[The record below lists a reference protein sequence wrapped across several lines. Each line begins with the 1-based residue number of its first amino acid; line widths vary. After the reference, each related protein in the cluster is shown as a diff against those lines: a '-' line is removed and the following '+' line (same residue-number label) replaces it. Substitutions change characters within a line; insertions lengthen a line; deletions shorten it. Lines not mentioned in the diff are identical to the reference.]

1 MIMRMTGILR
11 GFTARYK
18 IIPPLLGLSAGIL
31 LNEYT
36 GNPWLVIAITAPAA
50 GILAL
55 LLPPLRFLL
64 FIPIGLLF
72 SAGPFNSP
80 GVSVA
85 SFEGI
90 KVDLEGTIYRS
101 PEKKESGS
109 RLFLDTE
116 YAIADGVFNPVSGKV
131 IISTAEE
138 APGLSYGDRV
148 RVIGVKLKPI
158 TDFRNPGAFD
168 VRKYYERQGV
178 YATGF
183 VEGDEYVISF
193 GRDKSYSPVIYS
205 LDRLRL
211 GYGSYVRKNFRS
223 PENEIL
229 NALTIGDDGGIPPD
243 VRAEFSKAG
252 VAHVL
257 SVSGLHVG
265 AIAVVFFLIIKWL
278 LKRSE
283 YLMLRFRVVRIAAAL
298 TILPLFFYT
307 AVAGFNTPAVRAFIM
322 ISVFFLAIIAGRD
335 ENKLNT
341 LGVAAFA
348 ILLWHPWSLFEL
360 SFQLSFAAVL
370 GILLAHKF
378 FPFKFGSL
386 KDKAATLIKTTC
398 AATFATFPL
407 IINSFG
413 ILPVVSI
420 PANMIL
426 VPLVELLI
434 VPLGLL
440 SFLAFTV
447 SEQIAWP
454 LISVSIHFIS
464 MMVFGIGLLLEI
476 PYSSVTI
483 PPLNALGILL
493 FFTLGISILL
503 AGRFGRIKF
512 VLPVIALAFVLSAA
526 YPVIKKSR
534 ERGLTASFLDAGRNK
549 SIVFFELPGGGN
561 VLIDGGYSNLDR
573 KGYIERNVAGRF
585 LLHSGV
591 NKIDL
596 LILTSTDKD
605 HMSGA
610 IYLLENFDVG
620 RVVTNGDKL
629 AGGLWEIIKEKNIPW
644 QDMGD
649 IDTVPLGGGCRLEV
663 LRPGG
668 DFVIEDSSLPRPLAI
683 KVIFRNESI
692 LTGEALDDARALSA
706 LSDTHGAR
714 LKSGVL
720 YMPSIVTDGAFPL
733 FLRAVSPRVLV
744 TGELDISSVANDPGL
759 GKALAHVT
767 LFDTSGD
774 GEVTI
779 RTDGS
784 DLRAETYAGEKGVD
798 LK

>member
-1 MIMRMTGILR
+1 MTMRITRFLG

-18 IIPPLLGLSAGIL
+18 IIPPLLGLTAGIL
-31 LNEYT
+31 LNECT
-36 GNPWLVIAITAPAA
+36 GNPWLLIAITAPAA
-50 GILAL
+50 GIVAL
-55 LLPPLRFLL
+55 FLPPLRFLL

-72 SAGPFNSP
+72 CAGPFNSP
-80 GVSVA
+80 GASVT
-85 SFEGI
+85 SFSGI
-90 KVDLEGTIYRS
+90 KVDLEGTIYKS

-116 YAIADGVFNPVSGKV
+116 YAISDGVSNPVSGKV
-131 IISTAEE
+131 IISTAEDT
-138 APGLSYGDRV
+138 PGLSYGDRV
-148 RVIGVKLKPI
+148 RVIGVKLRPI
-158 TDFRNPGAFD
+158 TNFRNRGAFD

-183 VEGDEYVISF
+183 VEGDEHIISF
-193 GRDKSYSPVIYS
+193 GRDRSYSPVIYS

-211 GYGSYVRKNFRS
+211 RYGNFVRANF
-223 PENEIL
+223 PPPGNEIL
-229 NALTIGDDGGIPPD
+229 NALTIGDDGGIPPG

-257 SVSGLHVG
+257 SISGLHVG
-265 AIAVVFFLIIKWL
+265 AIAIVFFLIIKWL

-283 YLMLRFRVVRIAAAL
+283 YLMLRFKVVKIAAAL

-322 ISVFFLAIIAGRD
+322 ISVFFIAIIAGRN

-341 LGVAAFA
+341 LGCAAFI

-378 FPFKFGSL
+378 YPFKFGTL
-386 KDKAATLIKTTC
+386 EDKARTLIKTTC

-447 SEQIAWP
+447 SEHIAWL
-454 LISVSIHFIS
+454 LISVNVHFIS

-483 PPLNALGILL
+483 PPLGALGVVL
-493 FFTLGISILL
+493 FFAVGISILL
-503 AGRFGRIKF
+503 AGRSVRMRYI
-512 VLPVIALAFVLSAA
+512 LPVIAIAFVSSAA

-534 ERGLTASFLDAGRNK
+534 AQGLTASFLDAGAGK
-549 SIVFFELPGGGN
+549 SVVFLELPGGKN
-561 VLIDGGYSNLDR
+561 VLIVGGYSNLDR
-573 KGYIERNVAGRF
+573 KGYIDRIVTGRF

-591 NKIDL
+591 NKIDF

-610 IYLLENFDVG
+610 GYILESFGVG
-620 RVVTNGDKL
+620 SIITNGDKL
-629 AGGLWEIIKEKNIPW
+629 SGGLWGMIKEKGIPW
-644 QDMGD
+644 RDLGD
-649 IDTVPLGGGCRLEV
+649 IDALPLGGEVRLEV

-668 DFVIEDSSLPRPLAI
+668 DFVIRDSSLPRPVAL
-683 KVIFRNESI
+683 KFTFGNESI

-706 LSDTHGAR
+706 LTDAHGKG

-720 YMPSIVTDGAFPL
+720 YMPAIDAGSAFPA

-744 TGELDISSVANDPGL
+744 TGELDPSSVADNPVL
-759 GKALAHVT
+759 RNAFAPVT
-767 LFDTSGD
+767 LFCTSDD

-784 DLRAETYAGEKGVD
+784 GLNAETYEGEKEAG

>member
-1 MIMRMTGILR
+1 MRIEAILR
-11 GFTARYK
+11 DFFARYK
-18 IIPPLLGLSAGIL
+18 IIPPLLGLIAGIL
-31 LNEYT
+31 SSEYI
-36 GNPWLVIAITAPAA
+36 GNVWLGIILISPIAGVIS
-50 GILAL
+50 L
-55 LLPPLRFLL
+55 LIPQLRFLL

-72 SAGPFNSP
+72 SAGPFSSP
-80 GVSVA
+80 GVSVT

-101 PEKKESGS
+101 QEKKESGS

-131 IISTAEE
+131 IISAAGE

-148 RVIGVKLKPI
+148 RVIGVKLRPI
-158 TDFRNPGAFD
+158 TNFKNPGAFD

-183 VEGDEYVISF
+183 VEGDEYIISF
-193 GRDKSYSPVIYS
+193 GRDKAYSPVIYS

-211 GYGSYVRKNFRS
+211 RYGNFVRANFRP
-223 PENEIL
+223 PESEIL
-229 NALTIGDDGGIPPD
+229 NALTIGDDGGIPPE

-257 SVSGLHVG
+257 SISGLHVG

-283 YLMLRFRVVRIAAAL
+283 YLMLRFKVVRIAAAL

-322 ISVFFLAIIAGRD
+322 ISVFLLAIIAGRD

-341 LGVAAFA
+341 LGWAAFV

-378 FPFKFGSL
+378 FPFRFGTL
-386 KDKAATLIKTTC
+386 KDKASTLIKTTC

-413 ILPVVSI
+413 ILPLVSI
-420 PANMIL
+420 PANIIL

-447 SEQIAWP
+447 SEHLAWP
-454 LISVSIHFIS
+454 LVSVSIHFIG

-483 PPLNALGILL
+483 PPLSALGILL
-493 FFTLGISILL
+493 FFALGISILL
-503 AGRFGRIKF
+503 AGRFVRMRYI
-512 VLPVIALAFVLSAA
+512 LPVIALAFVSSAA

-534 ERGLTASFLDAGRNK
+534 ERGLTASFLDAGKNK
-549 SIVFFELPGGGN
+549 SIVFLGLPGGGN

-573 KGYIERNVAGRF
+573 KGYIEKNVAGRF

-591 NKIDL
+591 NKIGL

-610 IYLLENFDVG
+610 RYLLENFDVG
-620 RVVTNGDKL
+620 SVITNGDKL
-629 AGGLWEIIKEKNIPW
+629 SGGLWEIIKEKGIPW
-644 QDMGD
+644 RDLGD
-649 IDTVPLGGGCRLEV
+649 IDEVPLGGGVRLEV

-668 DFVIEDSSLPRPLAI
+668 DFVIKDSSLPRPLAL
-683 KVIFRNESI
+683 KVTFGNESI

-706 LSDTHGAR
+706 LTETQGETLR
-714 LKSGVL
+714 SGVL
-720 YMPSIVTDGAFPL
+720 FISPVVNDDVFPL
-733 FLRAVSPRVLV
+733 FLNEVSPRILI
-744 TGELDISSVANDPGL
+744 TGGLDPSLIANDIPL
-759 GKALAHVT
+759 RESLEHIT
-767 LFDTSGD
+767 IYDTSSD
-774 GEVTI
+774 GEVTV

-784 DLRAETYAGEKGVD
+784 GMSAETYTGEKKVD

>member
-1 MIMRMTGILR
+1 MIMRMTGFLR
-11 GFTARYK
+11 RFTARYK
-18 IIPPLLGLSAGIL
+18 IILPLLGLTAGIL
-31 LNEYT
+31 LNEYI
-36 GNPWLVIAITAPAA
+36 GNPWLVIIITAPAA

-55 LLPPLRFLL
+55 LAPPLRFLL

-72 SAGPFNSP
+72 SAGPFSSP
-80 GVSVA
+80 GVSIT
-85 SFEGI
+85 SFSGT

-101 PEKKESGS
+101 QEKKESGS

-131 IISTAEE
+131 IISTAEDS
-138 APGLSYGDRV
+138 PGLSYGDRI

-158 TDFRNPGAFD
+158 INFRNEGAFD

-193 GRDKSYSPVIYS
+193 GRDRSYSPVIYS

-211 GYGSYVRKNFRS
+211 RYGNFVRTNFPS
-223 PENEIL
+223 PGNEIL

-257 SVSGLHVG
+257 SISGLHVG

-283 YLMLRFRVVRIAAAL
+283 YLMLRFKVVRIAAAL

-322 ISVFFLAIIAGRD
+322 ISVFFLAIIAGRG

-378 FPFKFGSL
+378 FPFRFGTL

-420 PANMIL
+420 PANIIL

-447 SEQIAWP
+447 SEHLARP
-454 LISVSIHFIS
+454 LISLCIHFIG

-503 AGRFGRIKF
+503 AGRFVRMRYI
-512 VLPVIALAFVLSAA
+512 LPAIALAFVSSAA
-526 YPVIKKSR
+526 YPVIKKYR

-549 SIVFFELPGGGN
+549 SIVFLELPGGGN

-591 NKIDL
+591 NKIDI

-620 RVVTNGDKL
+620 TVITNGDKL
-629 AGGLWEIIKEKNIPW
+629 SGGLWEMIKEKGIPW
-644 QDMGD
+644 QDLGD
-649 IDTVPLGGGCRLEV
+649 IEEVPLGGEINLQV

-668 DFVIEDSSLPRPLAI
+668 DFVIKDSSLPRPLAL
-683 KVIFRNESI
+683 KVTFRNESI
-692 LTGEALDDARALSA
+692 LTGEALDDARALSS

-720 YMPSIVTDGAFPL
+720 YMPVIETDGAFAP

-744 TGELDISSVANDPGL
+744 TGELAASLIRNS
-759 GKALAHVT
+759 LAHIT
-767 LFDTSGD
+767 IFDTSAD

-784 DLRAETYAGEKGVD
+784 DLSAETYAGEKEVD